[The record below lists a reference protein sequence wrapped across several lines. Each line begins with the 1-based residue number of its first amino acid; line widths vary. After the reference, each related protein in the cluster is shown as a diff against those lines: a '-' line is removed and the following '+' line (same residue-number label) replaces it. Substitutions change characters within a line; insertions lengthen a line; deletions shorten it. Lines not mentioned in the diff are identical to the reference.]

1 MKSNPYLG
9 QTLSNRYQIQK
20 EIGSGGFASIFKAR
34 DTIENRDV
42 AVKILTQKS
51 DTDTEE
57 KREERFA
64 REAQILLNHPNIVH
78 IFELNSHTSPPCTYI
93 VMELLNG
100 HDLRKEL
107 DKSGPIHPSRSIAF
121 VIQALEALEMAHQRD
136 IVHRDLKPENLFLH
150 TPPKQ
155 SETIKLLD
163 FGIARIHNEHKL
175 SLTGQIL
182 GTHKYLAPEY
192 IQDNMITPKLDI
204 YQMGLVLVELLT
216 GISVVQ
222 TDHVMTG
229 FRQHIRGSIEI
240 PVALLESSLGPI
252 LCQSLHNDPNERFT
266 NVSQFAQALLSI
278 NPESIPFGEE
288 LKEKIALNTYQKGM
302 TLLDLSSEEE
312 SEKQEQVTE
321 QHTQNRKIPLV
332 LFAVIIIAVGIAIA
346 MT

>member
-1 MKSNPYLG
+1 
-9 QTLSNRYQIQK
+9 
-20 EIGSGGFASIFKAR
+20 
-34 DTIENRDV
+34 
-42 AVKILTQKS
+42 
-51 DTDTEE
+51 
-57 KREERFA
+57 
-64 REAQILLNHPNIVH
+64 
-78 IFELNSHTSPPCTYI
+78 
-93 VMELLNG
+93 
-100 HDLRKEL
+100 
-107 DKSGPIHPSRSIAF
+107 
-121 VIQALEALEMAHQRD
+121 
-136 IVHRDLKPENLFLH
+136 
-150 TPPKQ
+150 
-155 SETIKLLD
+155 
-163 FGIARIHNEHKL
+163 
-175 SLTGQIL
+175 
-182 GTHKYLAPEY
+182 
-192 IQDNMITPKLDI
+192 
-204 YQMGLVLVELLT
+204 MGLVLVELLT